1 LRSIQK
7 NLETFHQAGIN
18 PVAISV
24 DKPEELLKLAKSAGY
39 TFPLLS
45 DQSREVITSYDLVH
59 KGGGPRGEDISRP
72 AEFLLDSTGTVRWRM
87 LTENYWRRATPK
99 MIMEAA
105 KVLQ

>member
-7 NLETFHQAGIN
+7 NLETFHQAGIQ

-24 DKPEELLKLAKSAGY
+24 DKPEQSRKLAQSAGY
-39 TFPLLS
+39 SFPLLS
-45 DQSREVITSYDLVH
+45 DQKREAITTYDLVH
-59 KGGGPRGEDISRP
+59 KGAGPAGEDISRP

>member
-1 LRSIQK
+1 MQK
-7 NLETFHQAGIN
+7 NLETFHQAGIQ

-24 DKPEELLKLAKSAGY
+24 DKPEDSMKLAKTAGY

-45 DQSREVITSYDLVH
+45 DQKREVITRYDLVH
-59 KGGGPRGEDISRP
+59 KGGGPYGEDISRP
-72 AEFLLDSTGTVRWRM
+72 AEFLLDSSGTVRWRM

>member
-7 NLETFHQAGIN
+7 NLDALHQAGIR

-24 DKPEELLKLAKSAGY
+24 DTPAQSEKLAKSAGY
-39 TFPLLS
+39 TFSLLS
-45 DQSREVITSYDLVH
+45 DQKREVIVRYDLVH
-59 KGGGPRGEDISRP
+59 KGGGPAGEDISRP
-72 AEFLLDSTGTVRWRM
+72 AEFLLDARGTVRWRM

-105 KVLQ
+105 KVLE

>member
-18 PVAISV
+18 PIAISV
-24 DKPEELLKLAKSAGY
+24 DKPEDLRKLAQSAGY

-45 DQSREVITSYDLVH
+45 DQKREVITLYDLVH
-59 KGGGPRGEDISRP
+59 KGGGPAGEDISRP

-87 LTENYWRRATPK
+87 LTENYWRRATPEQ
-99 MIMEAA
+99 IMEAA

>member
-7 NLETFHQAGIN
+7 NLETFHEAGIH

-24 DKPEELLKLAKSAGY
+24 DKPEQSRKLAEASGY
-39 TFPLLS
+39 TFPILS
-45 DQSREVITSYDLVH
+45 DEKREVITRYDLVH
-59 KGGGPRGEDISRP
+59 KGGGEGSKDISRP

-87 LTENYWRRATPK
+87 LTENYWRRATPQ

-105 KVLQ
+105 KALP